1 MAEHTLSL
9 INNNDVRWVDLR
21 FTDTKGKEQHVSIPA
36 SVVNEDF
43 FEAGKMFDG
52 SSIAGWKGINESDMI
67 LMPDDSTAIL
77 DPFTDDPT
85 VILRCDIVEPATMQG
100 YDRDPRSIAKNA
112 EAYLTS
118 TGLGDTAFFGP
129 EPEFFVFEDVK
140 WHADMS
146 GASPMAQYE
155 RDLGNGV
162 VYRYARMDEGV
173 GT

>member
-1 MAEHTLSL
+1 MSEHTLSL

-85 VILRCDIVEPATMQG
+85 VILRCDIVNPPPCRAMTATPAAL
-100 YDRDPRSIAKNA
+100 PRKPRPI
-112 EAYLTS
+112 
-118 TGLGDTAFFGP
+118 
-129 EPEFFVFEDVK
+129 
-140 WHADMS
+140 
-146 GASPMAQYE
+146 
-155 RDLGNGV
+155 
-162 VYRYARMDEGV
+162 
-173 GT
+173 